1 MGCTVREKH
10 VKPTRRIKAAAF
22 RSDPPLCWVEKIAMS
37 QSIVENLVY
46 HPGLTD
52 SGSVNLNSVTEN
64 PEENF
69 WAYCTEEHLEEI
81 LLKHLEFLYN
91 QAVSKL
97 LELGYEERV
106 ALKAVL
112 SNGHCYGELDVLT
125 NIVNNSL
132 SYLNSGGGGG
142 GSNGNGEDRTE
153 TGFTDLRDLEEYS
166 LAGMIYLLQQVKPNL
181 SKGDAMW
188 CLLMSELH
196 VGRASTLDVPTNRS
210 SCCTKEDSN
219 VEDVGTGGTLD
230 IAGFMAPALCRF
242 HGGWGFGNGGGP
254 EFSGN
259 GFSMKGA
266 ELKLQREID
275 CPKRFNL
282 SPSMK
287 SLLKRNV
294 AAFAAGYRASM
305 KQKQIQSSDT
315 IGDSK
320 ACNDPAIVKSCGQ
333 QPRKSG
339 SEESVSTV
347 LEKFRDLNLDDN
359 LESVGVDDKDCVIVD
374 LLHQV
379 KDFEKKVKERKE
391 WAQKN
396 AMQAAQKVS
405 EELAELKTL
414 SSEREGIQLL
424 KKGKQA
430 VEEST
435 AKRFTDKE
443 IELRKACSQ
452 NDRANVIVRKLE
464 NQNAEIRAEREGSK
478 LSASESLKACMEASK
493 KEKKCLK
500 KLVAWEKQILKLQ
513 DEITAEKEKI
523 KALYKTLAQITEYEK
538 EIEAKWRQEQKAKEE
553 ALAQMEEEQRSKEAA
568 EGHNKR
574 KLETLRLKI
583 ELDFQRHKDD
593 HQRLEQELGRLK
605 ASSDS
610 DSSHISN
617 NAWKPKKSQGENIAK
632 LLEEIDKLEGS
643 YDNEA
648 NYDRE
653 CIICMKDEVSVVFL
667 PCAHQVVC
675 GSCSDS
681 FFASNNGGS
690 KVTCPCCRGRE
701 LKCCYKASIDGF
713 GATKF
718 HERCD
723 FKGPCVI
730 IAYTKDKSFKFGGFS
745 PEGYRST
752 DDYYDTFDAFLFYWL
767 EDCDDPIVLPKVGGS
782 GAALFDYARGGP
794 QFGADG
800 LLIGPP
806 LAPVMGG
813 FAGPDTNSGIGDLRV
828 AKSRL
833 GLSYAKRKDGKESI
847 FGDENKVSLDDVL
860 VFCSPY
866 IASLY

>member
-10 VKPTRRIKAAAF
+10 VKPSRRIRPVAL
-22 RSDPPLCWVEKIAMS
+22 RSDPPLCLIERIALS
-37 QSIVENLVY
+37 KSIVESSLKNLVY

-52 SGSVNLNSVTEN
+52 SGSVVVNSSSSPSEEE
-64 PEENF
+64 EENM
-69 WAYCTEEHLEEI
+69 WGYCTEEHLEEI
-81 LLKHLEFLYN
+81 LLKHLEFFYN

-97 LELGYEERV
+97 LDLGYEEGV
-106 ALKAVL
+106 AVKAVL

-132 SYLNSGGGGG
+132 SYLNSSTSCDGQV
-142 GSNGNGEDRTE
+142 EDRSE
-153 TGFTDLRDLEEYS
+153 TDFTDLRDLEEYS

-196 VGRASTLDVPTNRS
+196 VGRATTMDIPTPGNRARC
-210 SCCTKEDSN
+210 CCTSSTKDDDSNKED
-219 VEDVGTGGTLD
+219 VVGSTSLD

-242 HGGWGFGNGGGP
+242 HGGWDFGNGGGP

-259 GFSMKGA
+259 GFSTSGAAA

-294 AAFAAGYRASM
+294 AAFAAGFRASM
-305 KQKQIQSSDT
+305 KQKQIQSGTS
-315 IGDSK
+315 G
-320 ACNDPAIVKSCGQ
+320 DPARVETCE

-339 SEESVSTV
+339 SEESVSSV
-347 LEKFRDLNLDDN
+347 LEKFRDLNLDDDN
-359 LESVGVDDKDCVIVD
+359 LESVGEDGKDCVIVN

-379 KDFEKKVKERKE
+379 KDLEKKLKERKE
-391 WAQKN
+391 WAHQK

-405 EELAELKTL
+405 EELADLKSL
-414 SSEREGIQLL
+414 NSEREAIQLLL
-424 KKGKQA
+424 KKGKKA

-435 AKRFTDKE
+435 LKRLDDKE
-443 IELRKACSQ
+443 SEVKKATTQMDS
-452 NDRANVIVRKLE
+452 ANKIVRKLE

-478 LSASESLKACMEASK
+478 LSASESLKACMEETK

-500 KLVAWEKQILKLQ
+500 KLVAWEKQKLKLQ
-513 DEITAEKEKI
+513 DEITAEKDKI
-523 KALYKTLAQITEYEK
+523 NALYRTLAQTTQDEK
-538 EIEAKWRQEQKAKEE
+538 DIEARWRQEQKAKEE

-593 HQRLEQELGRLK
+593 HQRLEQELSRLR
-605 ASSDS
+605 ASSDT
-610 DSSHISN
+610 DSSHLSN
-617 NAWKPKKSQGENIAK
+617 NVWKAEKSQGENIAK
-632 LLEEIDKLEGS
+632 LLEELDKLEGTNE
-643 YDNEA
+643 NEA

-681 FFASNNGGS
+681 FFASNNNGGR
-690 KVTCPCCRGRE
+690 KVTCPCCRSLIQQR
-701 LKCCYKASIDGF
+701 IRIF
-713 GATKF
+713 GAT
-718 HERCD
+718 
-723 FKGPCVI
+723 
-730 IAYTKDKSFKFGGFS
+730 S
-745 PEGYRST
+745 
-752 DDYYDTFDAFLFYWL
+752 
-767 EDCDDPIVLPKVGGS
+767 
-782 GAALFDYARGGP
+782 
-794 QFGADG
+794 
-800 LLIGPP
+800 
-806 LAPVMGG
+806 
-813 FAGPDTNSGIGDLRV
+813 
-828 AKSRL
+828 
-833 GLSYAKRKDGKESI
+833 
-847 FGDENKVSLDDVL
+847 
-860 VFCSPY
+860 
-866 IASLY
+866 

>member
-52 SGSVNLNSVTEN
+52 SGSLNLNSVTEN

-69 WAYCTEEHLEEI
+69 WAYCTEEHLEDI

-106 ALKAVL
+106 AFKAVL

-219 VEDVGTGGTLD
+219 VEDVGSGGTLD

-242 HGGWGFGNGGGP
+242 HGGWDFGNGGGP

-287 SLLKRNV
+287 TLLKRNV

-315 IGDSK
+315 SGDSK

-391 WAQKN
+391 WAQKK
-396 AMQAAQKVS
+396 AIEAAQKVS

-435 AKRFTDKE
+435 AKRFSDKE

-523 KALYKTLAQITEYEK
+523 KALYKTLAQITEDEK

-553 ALAQMEEEQRSKEAA
+553 ALAQMEEEQRSKDAA

-617 NAWKPKKSQGENIAK
+617 NAWKAEKSQGENIAK
-632 LLEEIDKLEGS
+632 LLEELDKLEGS

-690 KVTCPCCRGRE
+690 KVTCPCCRGLVQQR
-701 LKCCYKASIDGF
+701 IRIF
-713 GATKF
+713 GAT
-718 HERCD
+718 
-723 FKGPCVI
+723 
-730 IAYTKDKSFKFGGFS
+730 S
-745 PEGYRST
+745 
-752 DDYYDTFDAFLFYWL
+752 
-767 EDCDDPIVLPKVGGS
+767 
-782 GAALFDYARGGP
+782 
-794 QFGADG
+794 
-800 LLIGPP
+800 
-806 LAPVMGG
+806 
-813 FAGPDTNSGIGDLRV
+813 
-828 AKSRL
+828 
-833 GLSYAKRKDGKESI
+833 
-847 FGDENKVSLDDVL
+847 
-860 VFCSPY
+860 
-866 IASLY
+866 